1 MSLSRDKWRDR
12 AWERL
17 EHSCRWGYWGLDL
30 GCSETLPPPLNE
42 ARSSC
47 PHWFPCC
54 GQFCF
59 STISIKSIWK
69 QIQAKHLLSSP
80 RGSKTQSCREWVPFH
95 PGWAWHAG
103 ACVRSPDRLPTQ
115 WGLWL
120 SPGKWKVCRWLVFVL
135 YRRCKLTIGL
145 HLIGC

>member
-47 PHWFPCC
+47 PHWSPCC
-54 GQFCF
+54 GQFYF

-69 QIQAKHLLSSP
+69 QIQAKHLLTSP
-80 RGSKTQSCREWVPFH
+80 PGSKTQSCREWVPFH

-103 ACVRSPDRLPTQ
+103 ACAFSRQASYPVRALTEPRKVKSLQ
-115 WGLWL
+115 MACIGLIREMQAYHW
-120 SPGKWKVCRWLVFVL
+120 
-135 YRRCKLTIGL
+135 L